1 MKSIENSFNIILSFV
16 PNNNKVLFSFI
27 KLLEYSIETED
38 VSSNNLELITL
49 SILFKGLLALV
60 SKIFYAI

>member
-60 SKIFYAI
+60 SKIFCAI